1 MLKGNCSYTK
11 GIYFFICTLCSGLM
25 LMEVP
30 KIVFYAPIVV
40 FILFVADRIITK
52 EDFNFDIA
60 SGLLFLFIFVYVCFT
75 YSDSSSLYYQS
86 YIHIHAFFYYFI
98 GINFLNGYSNEKKK
112 QFIEASLII
121 ISVIYVSY
129 VILTLL
135 NHELFTDADLKLRH
149 YYSFWYDNVS
159 KAATAFSVAVS
170 LPLSYGLYAIFF
182 SSLPKKILGA
192 FFVVAAI
199 GINIYTGTRALLY
212 MAPVL
217 FVIVMLCWLVLKK
230 KKYTLAAVSV
240 AVCVAL
246 AIAVGVLISK
256 NYSVIVNAVKDKPI
270 QRLFTVSLFSSSR
283 FEFVKNIID
292 NFSFTYMGGYDYA
305 TSGGQVHNVWLNYY
319 DAGGII
325 SFALFVLFT
334 VFCIINFVKFIS
346 NKNINVDIKVL
357 FCMIIG
363 MITVQFTIEPL
374 VAPIPSYYII
384 SMFYLG
390 AVYSFNHTAKQTKAI
405 DI

>member
-1 MLKGNCSYTK
+1 MLTKNCSYIR
-11 GIYFFICTLCSGLM
+11 GIYFFVCTFCSALM

-30 KIVFYAPIVV
+30 KIVFYAPLIV

-52 EDFNFDIA
+52 EDFNFDVA
-60 SGLLFLFIFVYVCFT
+60 SGFLFLFIFVYVYFT

-98 GINFLNGYSNEKKK
+98 GINFLKGYSNEEKK

-121 ISVIYVSY
+121 ISVIYIVY
-129 VILTLL
+129 VVLTLL
-135 NHELFTDADLKLRH
+135 NYELFTDADLKLRH
-149 YYSFWYDNVS
+149 YYSFWYDDVS

-170 LPLSYGLYAIFF
+170 LPLSYGLYALFF

-192 FFVVAAI
+192 FFVACTI

-217 FVIVMLCWLVLKK
+217 FIIVMLCWLVLKK
-230 KKYTLAAVSV
+230 KKYTWAAVSV
-240 AVCVAL
+240 AVCIVA
-246 AIAVGVLISK
+246 AITVGVLINK
-256 NYSVIVNAVKDKPI
+256 NYAVIVNAVKDKPI
-270 QRLFTVSLFSSSR
+270 HRLFTVSLFTSSR
-283 FEFVKNIID
+283 FEFIKNIID
-292 NFSFTYMGGYDYA
+292 NFSFTYMGGYKYA
-305 TSGGQVHNVWLNYY
+305 ASGGQVHNVWLNYY

-334 VFCIINFVKFIS
+334 VFCIINFVKLIF

-374 VAPIPSYYII
+374 VAPIPSYYVI

-390 AVYSFNHTAKQTKAI
+390 SVYSFDHTSKQNKLNI
-405 DI
+405 